1 MYADKTALNGRKI
14 PYLSKAMIFKL
25 IKLVGRNK
33 SVSIY
38 INDINGTCEFEENG
52 DITFYSEFEQIVDEV
67 EIEQLLRDKLNPVL
81 ETIKSYFESPLR

>member
-1 MYADKTALNGRKI
+1 
-14 PYLSKAMIFKL
+14 MIFKL

-52 DITFYSEFEQIVDEV
+52 DITFYSEFEQIVTR
-67 EIEQLLRDKLNPVL
+67 LK
-81 ETIKSYFESPLR
+81 